1 MKRATDNRPLRSLF
15 HVLTLL
21 IIAAYLGLVV
31 HLWYQN
37 LADFR
42 SSLAYINSTVV
53 QGVRTTLKGHELVL
67 RELGRVL
74 IRLGSLKDPEL
85 GRDLIERARL
95 IDPGMAGFG
104 LARVDGQ
111 LVLVSGIEPGEPLPN
126 LALGPETRDS
136 FSETLASSHLRTGR
150 PYYFDAL
157 GHWVVPIRVAI
168 RGDDGKTLAV
178 MTAGYTIADATTTWT
193 NLTLPPRVSVGLIR
207 DDGYM
212 LFSQPLPDGP
222 LDRALQTVYGRP
234 LAQNV
239 PNDGAT
245 IDNTSTFGVPILSGT
260 AGASYTAYTYIP
272 EYGLHA
278 RTYIDRSAVIENW
291 LQRLLAPS
299 MLLLLFLAGSTLAYR
314 HANQRQTASDTE
326 VRRLTAWQQAM
337 LDCAAYS
344 IVSTDTNG
352 VIATFNRAAQRMLGY
367 GSQEVIG
374 KQTPA
379 IIHDRQEVVQ
389 RAAELSLELGRTVP
403 PGFEAFIA
411 GAREGQI
418 DEREWTYIR
427 KDGSRFPV
435 LLSVTAMTE
444 ADGDIIGFL
453 GIADDLSEQKA
464 MRANLRDSE
473 ARYRALFENA
483 GDAIL
488 LIREGRFVDCNP
500 ATLEMFNRPREEIV
514 GASPDDFAAERQPDG
529 QVSAAKARQKLNA
542 AFLGEPQFFEW
553 QHLRRDGSLF
563 DVEITLNALEIAG
576 RPHIQATVRDIS
588 ERKCSEA
595 ELAHSRL
602 ALVERNDNLRL
613 LNELSQRLHGTL
625 SLDDI
630 LHETTQALVGL
641 IQTPYMGIYLLDNS
655 KTQLF
660 VAHIHNYDDSLLEL
674 AYSVPYAGSLSE
686 AALTRG
692 APQICPNITEDSHIH
707 PDNQAALRAVG
718 AKSGIIIPLICQ
730 GEPMGSI
737 VLVLKEDQK
746 FTEISQETLLSL
758 SNTVALAITN
768 ARHMDHLEFQAR
780 HDGLTGLPNRA
791 LLHETFLKQRSAAGS
806 DRLQATLLLLDLD
819 KFKDVN
825 DTLGHHIGDQI
836 LTQIGPRLE
845 LACLGHQTL
854 ISRLGG
860 DEFAILLSKSQD
872 TCPDDKVAR
881 AIVDSMRQ
889 PFLVE
894 GVELHVGVSI
904 GVACCP
910 EHGEDSHSLLRAA
923 DVAMYQAKKLST
935 GIVIYDNSFDD
946 YSTERLALANELAQA
961 VKHDQLVLHYQPKID
976 INQGNPVAFEALVRW
991 RHPRLG
997 LLYPGDFIELVE
1009 LSKIIHSFTR
1019 AVIQIATAD
1028 KRRLKDLGYD
1038 QPVAINLSANNL
1050 IDTSCFSNL
1059 MEAIIANDLPPGEV
1073 ELELTETAL
1082 MHDQKKA
1089 AALLRQFS
1097 EVGVNITIDDFGT
1110 GYSSLSYLRQLPIRA
1125 MKIDRSF
1132 VTDMLTE
1139 RQDSTI
1145 VRSTIALAHNL
1156 SLDVIAE
1163 GVENNETLSML
1174 RAMGCDQAQGFG
1186 LCRPLPIDQL
1196 IDWLTVQHQSEPAP
1210 KGG

>member
-1 MKRATDNRPLRSLF
+1 MTKSGMRKPTDNRFLRGLYRA
-15 HVLTLL
+15 LTLL
-21 IIAAYLGLVV
+21 IIAAYLGLIV

-37 LADFR
+37 LAETR
-42 SSLAYINSTVV
+42 SNLAYINSTVV

-67 RELGRVL
+67 RGLGRVL

-85 GRDLIERARL
+85 GRDLIERMRL

-126 LALGPETRDS
+126 LAQRPESRDS
-136 FSETLASSHLRTGR
+136 FAEALASSHLRTGR
-150 PYYFDAL
+150 PYYFDVL

-168 RGDDGKTLAV
+168 RDGEGTTMAV
-178 MTAGYTIADATTTWT
+178 MTAGYTIADASTTWT
-193 NLTLPPRVSVGLIR
+193 NLQLPTRVSVNLIR

-212 LFSQPLPDGP
+212 LYSQPLPDGP
-222 LDRALQTVYGRP
+222 RDQALQTVYGRP
-234 LAQNV
+234 LVQDV
-239 PNDGAT
+239 RKDGAKMDT
-245 IDNTSTFGVPILSGT
+245 TSTLGVPILSGT
-260 AGASYTAYTYIP
+260 AGGNYTVYTYIP

-278 RTYIDRSAVIENW
+278 RAYIDRSAVIGSW

-299 MLLLLFLAGSTLAYR
+299 ILLLLFLAGSALAYR
-314 HANQRQTASDTE
+314 HADRRQTASDAE

-337 LDCAAYS
+337 LDGAAYS
-344 IVSTDTNG
+344 IISTDIKG
-352 VIATFNRAAQRMLGY
+352 VIATFNRAAQRMLAY

-374 KQTPA
+374 KQTPE
-379 IIHDRQEVVQ
+379 IIHDRQEVAQ
-389 RAAELSLELGRTVP
+389 RAAELSLELGQTVP
-403 PGFEAFIA
+403 PGFETFVAK
-411 GAREGQI
+411 AREGHI

-435 LLSVTAMTE
+435 RLSVTAMTE

-473 ARYRALFENA
+473 ARYRAVFENA
-483 GDAIL
+483 GDTIF

-500 ATLEMFNRPREEIV
+500 ATLEMFGRTRDEIL
-514 GASPDDFAAERQPDG
+514 GASPEDFSPKRQPDG
-529 QVSAAKARQKLNA
+529 QTSAAKAQEKLNA
-542 AFLGEPQFFEW
+542 AFLGKPQFFEW
-553 QHLRRDGSLF
+553 RHLRRDGSFF
-563 DVEITLNALEIAG
+563 DVEVTLNALEIAG

-588 ERKCSEA
+588 ERKRSEA

-602 ALVERNDNLRL
+602 ALIERNNSLRL

-641 IQTPYMGIYLLDNS
+641 NHTPYVGIYLLDKS
-655 KTQLF
+655 KTRLLLTDN
-660 VAHIHNYDDSLLEL
+660 HGYNDTLLEL
-674 AYSVPYAGSLSE
+674 ASTIPYAGSLSE
-686 AALTRG
+686 VALTKG
-692 APQICPNITEDSHIH
+692 APQTCQNITNDSHIH
-707 PDNQAALRAVG
+707 PDIQAALRADG
-718 AKSGIIIPLICQ
+718 AKSGIFIPMICQ

-737 VLVLKEDQK
+737 VLLFKEDQK
-746 FTEISQETLLSL
+746 FAEISQETLLSL
-758 SNTVALAITN
+758 SNTVSLAITN

-780 HDGLTGLPNRA
+780 HDGLTGLPNRT
-791 LLHETFLKQRSAAGS
+791 LLHETFLEQWSAAGPNG
-806 DRLQATLLLLDLD
+806 LQATLLLLDLD

-845 LACLGHQTL
+845 LACLGHQIL

-860 DEFAILLSKSQD
+860 DEFAILLGRSQD
-872 TCPDDKVAR
+872 ASPDDQVAR
-881 AIVDSMRQ
+881 EIVDSLRQ

-894 GVELHVGVSI
+894 GVELHIGVSI
-904 GVACCP
+904 GVAYCP

-923 DVAMYQAKKLST
+923 DVAMYQAKKLSA
-935 GIVIYDNSFDD
+935 GVIVYDDSFDNN
-946 YSTERLALANELAQA
+946 SAERLALANELVQA
-961 VKHDQLVLHYQPKID
+961 VKRDQLILHYQPKID

-991 RHPRLG
+991 QHPRKG

-1009 LSKIIHSFTR
+1009 VSKVIHPFTR
-1019 AVIQIATAD
+1019 AVIQIAIAD

-1038 QPVAINLSANNL
+1038 QPVSINLSANNL

-1059 MEAIIANDLPPGEV
+1059 MEAIIAYDLPPSEV

-1082 MHDQKKA
+1082 MHDQENA
-1089 AALLRQFS
+1089 AALLQQFS
-1097 EVGVNITIDDFGT
+1097 DVGVNIAIDDFGT

-1125 MKIDRSF
+1125 LKIDRSF

-1145 VRSTIALAHNL
+1145 VRSTISLAHNL

-1163 GVENNETLSML
+1163 GVENDKTLDML

-1186 LCRPLPIDQL
+1186 LCQPLPIEAL
-1196 IDWLTVQHQSEPAP
+1196 ISWLRDLIE
-1210 KGG
+1210 